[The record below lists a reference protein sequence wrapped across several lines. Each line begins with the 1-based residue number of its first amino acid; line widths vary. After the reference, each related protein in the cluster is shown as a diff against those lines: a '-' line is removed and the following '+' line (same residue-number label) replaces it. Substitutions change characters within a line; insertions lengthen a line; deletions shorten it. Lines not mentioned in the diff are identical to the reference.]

1 MKKIIRLLLPCLLLL
16 ACPLPAQA
24 DNGLGMAYL
33 FGYGGYGNYGGGV
46 GGFGMTSYNSN
57 VPYFALHPPVYYG
70 QRFARPYG
78 ASPFA
83 AWPQLQT
90 SSAYAPQLHVERAHI
105 IDNPYCGT
113 AASGVSEQVI
123 TQAAPIQPLEI
134 DNPYYQA
141 DPRYTSVD

>member
-1 MKKIIRLLLPCLLLL
+1 MKKIATLLLPCLLLL
-16 ACPLPAQA
+16 ACPSPAQA
-24 DNGLGMAYL
+24 DNGLAMAYL
-33 FGYGGYGNYGGGV
+33 FGYGGYGNTGGAR
-46 GGFGMTSYNSN
+46 GMTSYNSTI
-57 VPYFALHPPVYYG
+57 PYFSMHPPVYYG

-83 AWPQLQT
+83 AWPQLQA
-90 SSAYAPQLHVERAHI
+90 SAAYAPQPHVDRAHT

-113 AASGVSEQVI
+113 AVSGVSGVSEQVI
-123 TQAAPIQPLEI
+123 TQAAPAKPLEI